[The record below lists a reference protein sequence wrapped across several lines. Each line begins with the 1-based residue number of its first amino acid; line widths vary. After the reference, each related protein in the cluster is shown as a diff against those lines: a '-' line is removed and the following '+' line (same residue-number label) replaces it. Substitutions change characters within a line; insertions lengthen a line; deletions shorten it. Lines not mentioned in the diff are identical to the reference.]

1 MVILRAILAML
12 LMMSAGCVPIC
23 VIDPAGC
30 ASDPDDFNVIQPAPS
45 HPLVAEHAWGFIS
58 EMGFIS
64 AAFDPATGGMV
75 ALDYGYTES
84 DQTFPAQLVRIS
96 VDGTVERGARMRF
109 QFNPSLLCVVGV
121 GPGAHFVAADWLGKA
136 ASEFDSQGRIIW
148 TNTNLDSVTKVL
160 ACDLNDDQK
169 PEVLAATSDGVIELR
184 RADGTIGRKFGEF
197 MVIDLVSFDR
207 LPPQQAVFFTL
218 DSDEIVLYGAGGKAR
233 SFPRSVKSSY
243 LDGAAGT
250 IDGRH
255 VVLGVSPQPLQV
267 ELFKTDGTLLWR
279 IDKFPIERKLDGT
292 QYSSS
297 AAISSKH
304 HLASITMRDGYTYVL
319 STKDG
324 AILCSF
330 PGGMLHA
337 QTYWTSEADGTPLL
351 ILAKQTGIHAYR
363 IRPRGGT

>member
-1 MVILRAILAML
+1 MTALRCVLAML
-12 LMMSAGCVPIC
+12 LMIGAGCVPIC

-109 QFNPSLLCVVGV
+109 PFNPSLLCVVGV
-121 GPGAHFVAADWLGKA
+121 GPETHFVAADWLGHEA
-136 ASEFDSQGRIIW
+136 AEFDSQGRFIW
-148 TNTNLDSVTKVL
+148 TNSNLDTVDKVL
-160 ACDLNDDQK
+160 ACDLDDDQK
-169 PEVLAATSDGVIELR
+169 PEVLAATSKGVIELR
-184 RADGTIGRKFGEF
+184 RVDGKFSRKFGEF
-197 MVIDLVSFDR
+197 MTIDLFSFDR
-207 LPPQQAVFFTL
+207 LPDQDAVFFAL
-218 DSDEIVLYGAGGKAR
+218 HSDEVVLYEASGKTR
-233 SFPRSVKSSY
+233 SLPRSLKSSY
-243 LDGAAGT
+243 LDAAAGT

-255 VVLGVSPQPLQV
+255 VVLGVGPGPLQA
-267 ELFKTDGTLLWR
+267 ELFNADGTIVWR
-279 IDKFPIERKLDGT
+279 LDNFAIERKVDAR
-292 QYSSS
+292 QYSAS
-297 AAISSKH
+297 AAISSRH

-330 PGGMLHA
+330 PGGMHHA
-337 QTYWTSEADGTPLL
+337 QTYWTSETDGIPLL
-351 ILAKQTGIHAYR
+351 ILAKQSGVHAYR